1 MTTEQ
6 SLDSTEIIDVT
17 TSAAAEVPQGVTE
30 EEAAELRARAVEV
43 VEQLREAT
51 GSKALEIVDRI
62 STVGL
67 QAQRR
72 AGADLALLRVR
83 IGDLVSEDGGGAS
96 AGITRDLVDLRLTLN
111 QLDPTQGG
119 LLRRVVQALPLG
131 RSQVLRALE
140 TIAVRHE
147 PISRQ
152 VVVLESRLRDGR
164 LMLTRDNIELRKLY
178 EQVESQQQVV
188 RRNTYMAEIV
198 MQHLDELLGSIID
211 ERQRE
216 RVQGALYDV
225 VTRIQDLRVM
235 EEVQAQ
241 FFVSL
246 EMTRQNNS
254 RLGQAVDRTL
264 TLATNVVMVGLAIQS
279 ALIRQRR
286 VLEATRRTREF
297 VGDLLVAN
305 AAAMKQHTTEIG
317 DVYSSPVI
325 ALDKIRQ
332 AHADLVEAIALAD
345 RLKSEGIVA
354 AREHIAQLARLAG
367 DLQERTEGLRETK
380 DVPSLE
386 AP

>member
-6 SLDSTEIIDVT
+6 NPDSTALIDVT
-17 TSAAAEVPQGVTE
+17 ASTAVEVPQGVTE
-30 EEAAELRARAVEV
+30 EEAADLRARAVEV
-43 VEQLREAT
+43 VEQLRDAT
-51 GSKALEIVDRI
+51 GARALEIVDRV

-83 IGDLVSEDGGGAS
+83 IGDLISENGGGAS
-96 AGITRDLVDLRLTLN
+96 EGITRDLVDLRLTLS
-111 QLDPTQGG
+111 QLDPDQGG
-119 LLRRVVQALPLG
+119 LLRRVVRALPLG
-131 RSQVLRALE
+131 RSQLLRALE

-152 VVVLESRLRDGR
+152 VVVLESRLREGR
-164 LMLTRDNIELRKLY
+164 MMLTRDNIELRKLY
-178 EQVESQQQVV
+178 EQVEGQQQVV
-188 RRNTYMAEIV
+188 RRNAYMAEIV
-198 MQHLDELLGSIID
+198 MQHLEQLLGSLSD
-211 ERQRE
+211 ERGRE

-297 VGDLLVAN
+297 VGDLLMAN
-305 AAAMKQHTTEIG
+305 AASMKQHTIEIG

-332 AHADLVEAIALAD
+332 AHVDLVEAIALAD

-367 DLQERTEGLRETK
+367 DLQARSEGLRETK